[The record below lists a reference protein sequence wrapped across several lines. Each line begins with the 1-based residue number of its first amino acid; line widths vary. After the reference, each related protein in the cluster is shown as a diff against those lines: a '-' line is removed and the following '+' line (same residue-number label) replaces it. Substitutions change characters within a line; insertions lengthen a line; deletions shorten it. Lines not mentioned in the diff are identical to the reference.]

1 MGRATTSP
9 CMPLRPSTTTWI
21 TGWSIWSRP
30 STTGARS
37 RRSST
42 SRPRCSASL
51 PTSSTTPLTRSATVA
66 LSLARLLGPPALAL
80 VTVIRKET
88 TVLEQAIL
96 EQALAVAP
104 GRAPLPQDR
113 ELGQLAELVEP
124 EEPAPELHL
133 ELDPGLG
140 LRTLAWAAESSRLR
154 ETKGKE

>member
-1 MGRATTSP
+1 MG
-9 CMPLRPSTTTWI
+9 
-21 TGWSIWSRP
+21 
-30 STTGARS
+30 TGARS

-51 PTSSTTPLTRSATVA
+51 PTSSTTPPTRSATAA
-66 LSLARLLGPPALAL
+66 LSLARSLDPPALAL

-96 EQALAVAP
+96 EQALAVAL
-104 GRAPLPQDR
+104 GRAPLPQDLELER
-113 ELGQLAELVEP
+113 ELGQLAELVEL